1 MDGCHEMST
10 DFIAHTFQ
18 ERRALGGSTLCGIEM
33 FLDEVMHTFLKALVQ
48 QTAYP
53 LRTCH

>member
-48 QTAYP
+48 
-53 LRTCH
+53 